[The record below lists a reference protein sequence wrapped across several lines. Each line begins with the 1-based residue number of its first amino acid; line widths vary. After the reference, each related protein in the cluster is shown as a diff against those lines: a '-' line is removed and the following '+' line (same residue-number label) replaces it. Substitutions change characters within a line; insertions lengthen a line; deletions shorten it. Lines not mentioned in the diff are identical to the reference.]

1 MPSWA
6 VSERVCQ
13 LRAAD
18 SALGSDAEKDDAM
31 SEEELKY
38 PTWQGPLQDA
48 IVEFDPEKLSQKIQR
63 AEAVVFKRLQ
73 ELSSD
78 SDHHGERQA
87 IADAFSTL
95 RVLKADKLSYLDWKG

>member
-1 MPSWA
+1 MA
-6 VSERVCQ
+6 VSDRVSQ
-13 LRAAD
+13 PRAAD
-18 SALGSDAEKDDAM
+18 SALGSDAEKDDPM

-38 PTWQGPLQDA
+38 VWQGALQDV
-48 IVEFDPEKLSQKIQR
+48 IVEFHPEKLSQKKQR
-63 AEAVVFKRLQ
+63 AEALVFKRLQ

-95 RVLKADKLSYLDWKG
+95 RVLKAGKLSYPDWK